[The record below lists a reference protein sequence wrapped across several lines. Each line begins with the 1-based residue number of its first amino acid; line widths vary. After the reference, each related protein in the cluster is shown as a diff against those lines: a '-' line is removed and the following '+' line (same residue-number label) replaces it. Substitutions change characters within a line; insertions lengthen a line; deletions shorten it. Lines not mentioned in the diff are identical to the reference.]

1 MDSTDLSE
9 ILGGGG
15 GQPVQ
20 QFAPM
25 VTGGGDP
32 FISPMKPAI
41 TKSQDFTP
49 QLSIL
54 RYSVQGLLQYFA
66 YFLSVVIVSL
76 STPRTLILQY
86 IPHSYT
92 SGGVVSYTGAAVLGG
107 SALVMTFVLNAV
119 FKTLF

>member
-9 ILGGGG
+9 ILGG

-25 VTGGGDP
+25 VTGGDP
-32 FISPMKPAI
+32 FIAPMKPAI
-41 TKSQDFTP
+41 TKPQDFTP

-54 RYSVQGLLQYFA
+54 RYSIQGLLQYFA
-66 YFLSVVIVSL
+66 YFLAVVIVSL

-92 SGGVVSYTGAAVLGG
+92 SGGVVSYTGAAVLG
-107 SALVMTFVLNAV
+107 SAALIITFVLNAV

>member
-9 ILGGGG
+9 ILGN
-15 GQPVQ
+15 QPVQ
-20 QFAPM
+20 QTSFSPM

-32 FISPMKPAI
+32 FISPIKTTM
-41 TKSQDFTP
+41 TKSQDYTP

-66 YFLSVVIVSL
+66 YFLAVVIVSL

-92 SGGVVSYTGAAVLGG
+92 SGGVVSYTGSAVLGG
-107 SALVMTFVLNAV
+107 AALVITFVLNAV